1 MDGNEVNGDIVH
13 AKFTLSKLC
22 VGDKI
27 LWMADEEV
35 DNVEIMT
42 VIMMI
47 VGLFNA

>member
-1 MDGNEVNGDIVH
+1 MDDNEADGDTVD

-22 VGDKI
+22 IGGKQ

-35 DNVEIMT
+35 ENVEIMI